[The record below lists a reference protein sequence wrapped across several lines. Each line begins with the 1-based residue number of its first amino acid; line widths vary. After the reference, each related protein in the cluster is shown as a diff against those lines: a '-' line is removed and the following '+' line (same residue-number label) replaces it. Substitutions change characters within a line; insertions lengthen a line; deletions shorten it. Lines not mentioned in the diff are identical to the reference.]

1 MKLRIIHEDKYGNLL
16 LTRKF
21 NELIKALRT
30 HQGNHVVVSSKNTLN
45 EAVIKKDFSSTP
57 KGTLILYQN
66 SYGYAE
72 LAVNQG
78 SAKETTGLAKGT
90 KIKICKARRKRN
102 NQ

>member
-30 HQGNHVVVSSKNTLN
+30 HQGNHVVVSSKNTPN

-66 SYGYAE
+66 SYAMLTSSE
-72 LAVNQG
+72 SRISQ
-78 SAKETTGLAKGT
+78 
-90 KIKICKARRKRN
+90 RN
-102 NQ
+102 HWTRERHQNKDM